1 METEN
6 QYVGIRWTARIVGSL
21 LVLFT
26 LFMVIGEM
34 VDGYHRNGK
43 VDFETF
49 NILQIVTF
57 IFWFLGLAG
66 LILAWW
72 KEGAG
77 GILSFICTVIF
88 LILVIINA
96 HVNPEARFTVIL
108 FIFLIPSGLF
118 IIYWWL
124 TKKTTQNEQD
134 SQN

>member
-1 METEN
+1 MKTKN
-6 QYVGIRWTARIVGSL
+6 QYAGIRWTARVVGTL

-34 VDGYHRNGK
+34 IDGYHRNGK
-43 VDFETF
+43 IDLETF
-49 NILQIVTF
+49 NILQIITF

-77 GILSFICTVIF
+77 GNLSFICTVIF
-88 LILVIINA
+88 LILVKVNA
-96 HVNPEARFTVIL
+96 NVNPEARFTVIL
-108 FIFLIPSGLF
+108 FIFLIPSVLF

-124 TKKTTQNEQD
+124 TKKAARNEQH
-134 SQN
+134 

>member
-1 METEN
+1 MKTKS
-6 QYVGIRWTARIVGSL
+6 QYAGIRWIARVVGTL

-34 VDGYHRNGK
+34 IDKYGK
-43 VDFETF
+43 INLEAF
-49 NILQIVTF
+49 NILQIITF

-77 GILSFICTVIF
+77 GIFSFICTVVF
-88 LILVIINA
+88 LILVKVNA
-96 HVNPEARFTVIL
+96 IVNPEARFTVIL
-108 FIFLIPSGLF
+108 FIFLIPPVLF

-124 TKKTTQNEQD
+124 TKKTAQN
-134 SQN
+134 